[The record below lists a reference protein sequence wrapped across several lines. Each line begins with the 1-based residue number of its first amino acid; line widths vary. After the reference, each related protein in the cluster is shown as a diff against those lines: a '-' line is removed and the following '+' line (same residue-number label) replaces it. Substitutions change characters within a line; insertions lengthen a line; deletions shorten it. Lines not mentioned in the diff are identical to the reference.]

1 MPTSRVPM
9 QDTAVLLPAPGSS
22 FPSFPCWEITPLE
35 CFTFSAAHPHFAQG
49 CSSRSAQ
56 TLHPHTDNLSLP
68 KNQCILPACKAAA
81 EMSFAA
87 LIPADP
93 VQNHTHLHPLLRWQ
107 GMGLQRDGHNQ
118 QYAKE
123 EVSKVWGAMNLSPGR
138 CFYGA
143 VKEENWK

>member
-1 MPTSRVPM
+1 MKGIKFQLSNYLRVPPEASGV
-9 QDTAVLLPAPGSS
+9 QR
-22 FPSFPCWEITPLE
+22 F
-35 CFTFSAAHPHFAQG
+35 
-49 CSSRSAQ
+49 
-56 TLHPHTDNLSLP
+56 LS
-68 KNQCILPACKAAA
+68 
-81 EMSFAA
+81 MSFAA

-143 VKEENWK
+143 VKEGNWK